1 MSEWLTFD
9 SSTSMLGVETMESKK
24 IFCIMQVFSSIMS
37 NLRQKNFDLQS
48 LIEQHDIKRV
58 ES

>member
-9 SSTSMLGVETMESKK
+9 SSTSMLGVETMESKQF
-24 IFCIMQVFSSIMS
+24 FCIMQVFSSIMS

-48 LIEQHDIKRV
+48 LIEQNDIKRV